1 MDLSLWDNA
10 ISLSVDYYYR
20 KGTDLIGMRMLPLE
34 TGYSSTTVN
43 WASMKNQGAEVALT
57 TRNIHTKDFTWF
69 TNLNFGF
76 NDNTVLQETV
86 AENSTTPSR
95 EGYPVGAIFAYKTAG
110 LDDEG
115 YPLYLTKDGQKLS
128 AKDFFQLNNA
138 GASSL
143 SAEEQ
148 RNLLTYMGSTDPKV
162 SGGFTNTFK
171 YQRVTLSVN
180 CIFNFGMHV
189 QTTPS
194 YS

>member
-1 MDLSLWDNA
+1 M
-10 ISLSVDYYYR
+10 
-20 KGTDLIGMRMLPLE
+20 
-34 TGYSSTTVN
+34 
-43 WASMKNQGAEVALT
+43 ALT

-194 YS
+194 YSLTTYDRGLNTNRDILNRWTPDNPDGTSPRLINSSDRPEEYSFMITIPS

>member
-43 WASMKNQGAEVALT
+43 WASMETKRGSGFDHTEHPHQG
-57 TRNIHTKDFTWF
+57 FTWF

-95 EGYPVGAIFAYKTAG
+95 EGTRWEPSS
-110 LDDEG
+110 
-115 YPLYLTKDGQKLS
+115 LTRQPDWTMKATPYTLQKDGQKLS

-148 RNLLTYMGSTDPKV
+148 RNLLTYMGSTDPKFLAD
-162 SGGFTNTFK
+162 SRIHSNTNA
-171 YQRVTLSVN
+171 
-180 CIFNFGMHV
+180 
-189 QTTPS
+189 
-194 YS
+194 